1 VGNARTMTEGH
12 EEQTSDQP
20 GGDHGTERARVTDDA
35 LPRHLTALAAA
46 ERMAKVG
53 SWTWE
58 ASAREVHWSPGMHA
72 LLGRPP
78 EGPTSTTL
86 VVHPD
91 DVERYAA
98 AMDETTSGR
107 APFDEEYRIVRPDG
121 SVRWVHGRAEA
132 ELDEGGRLVRVVG
145 FSQDVTERKEAELRQ
160 AASEAELARHHGIL
174 ERIAVGAPLPE
185 TLEAICRLVE
195 ADFPG
200 TRCSVLLVDD
210 DGRSLH
216 HAAGPSL
223 PAAYLE
229 RLDGLEVADGQAAC
243 GTAAAR
249 DAAVVIED
257 TLTDPLTADFRD
269 AAVAHDL
276 RAVWSQPLRLAS
288 GDVTGCFAVYRAEP
302 HRPDADEVR
311 RVTALGHLAAL
322 AVERDRNVQALTTA
336 AQVDGLTGLP
346 NRAQFLD
353 ELRDAIR
360 EEAGRVA
367 VLFLDLDRFKWI
379 NDSHGH
385 PVGDGILAEV
395 GHRLRAD
402 LRGGDLLARF
412 GGDEF
417 TILVRTD
424 QPDLAERVAERVA
437 SAFHRPFLL
446 PNGAESYL
454 SASVGIAFAEPGAEA
469 ADVVRNADAAMY
481 AAKEEGRARHAT
493 FDVGLRARAVER
505 VSLETDLRHAI
516 DRDEMVL
523 HLQPVADLRRSTW
536 IAVEALVRW
545 EHPERGVIRPDA
557 FIPLAEETGLIVPLG
572 ARVLEHA
579 AALARR
585 WADAGIDLPIA
596 VNVSIVQLADASF
609 PDVVAAALARHGA
622 TPRRLLVEVTETS
635 VMEHLDSVHAVLDR
649 LDGAGVRI
657 AVDDFGTGYSSIA
670 RMRDLPVRAVKI
682 DRALTLGLGQDP
694 RAARVLGA
702 ITDLAHALELQ
713 VVAEG
718 VETPGELAVVRE
730 QGCDHAQGYLLAKPA
745 SAAAMEAV
753 LRAAP
758 PIP

>member
-1 VGNARTMTEGH
+1 MTDGH
-12 EEQTSDQP
+12 EDEAADQ
-20 GGDHGTERARVTDDA
+20 GNRQVTERARVSPDA
-35 LPRHLTALAAA
+35 LPRHLDALAAA

-58 ASAREVHWSPGMHA
+58 ASTREVHWSPGMHE

-78 EGPTSTTL
+78 EGPTSTAL

-91 DVERYAA
+91 DADRYRTAIEA
-98 AMDETTSGR
+98 TTAGR
-107 APFDEEYRIVRPDG
+107 GRFDEEYRIVRPDG
-121 SVRWVHGRAEA
+121 SIRWVHGRAEA
-132 ELDEGGRLVRVVG
+132 EVDERGRLVRVVG
-145 FSQDVTERKEAELRQ
+145 FTQDVTERKEAELRQ

-174 ERIAVGAPLPE
+174 ERIALGAPLPE
-185 TLEAICRLVE
+185 TLEAICHLVE
-195 ADFPG
+195 DDFPG

-210 DGRSLH
+210 AGRSLH
-216 HAAGPSL
+216 HVAGPSL

-229 RLDGLEVADGQAAC
+229 QLDGLEVAEGRAAC

-249 DAAVVIED
+249 NEAVVIED
-257 TLTDPLTADFRD
+257 TLDDPLTADFHEV
-269 AAVAHDL
+269 AVAHQL

-288 GDVTGCFAVYRAEP
+288 GEVTGCFAVYRSEP
-302 HRPDADEVR
+302 HRPDADELR

-353 ELRDAIR
+353 ELRQAISDR
-360 EEAGRVA
+360 DGKVA

-395 GHRLRAD
+395 GARLRAG
-402 LRGGDLLARF
+402 LRDGDLVARF

-424 QPDLAERVAERVA
+424 QPEHAERVADRVA
-437 SAFHRPFLL
+437 AVFHRPFLL

-454 SASVGIAFAEPGAEA
+454 SASVGIAFADPGSDA

-481 AAKEEGRARHAT
+481 AAKEGGRARHAL
-493 FDVGLRARAVER
+493 FDARLRDRAVER
-505 VSLETDLRHAI
+505 VSIETELRHAI
-516 DRDEMVL
+516 DRGELVL
-523 HLQPVADLRRSTW
+523 HLQPVADLRRGRWS
-536 IAVEALVRW
+536 AVEALVRW
-545 EHPERGVIRPDA
+545 EHPERGVIGPDA

-572 ARVLEHA
+572 ALLLDQA
-579 AALARR
+579 AGLARR
-585 WADAGIDLPIA
+585 WADEAIDLPLA
-596 VNVSIVQLADASF
+596 VNVSMVQLADASF
-609 PDVVAAALARHGA
+609 PQVVAATLARHHVS
-622 TPRRLLVEVTETS
+622 PRRLLLEVTETS
-635 VMEHLDSVHAVLDR
+635 VMEHLDSVRAALDE
-649 LDGAGVRI
+649 LDHAGVRI

-682 DRALTLGLGQDP
+682 DRALTLGLGHDP
-694 RAARVLGA
+694 QAARVLGA
-702 ITDLAHALELQ
+702 ITDLAHALGLH

-718 VETPGELAVVRE
+718 IETIEELEVARQ
-730 QGCDHAQGYLLAKPA
+730 QGCDHAQGYLLAAP
-745 SAAAMEAV
+745 AAADAIEPL
-753 LRAAP
+753 LRAGP
-758 PIP
+758 PLP

>member
-1 VGNARTMTEGH
+1 MTEGRQDH
-12 EEQTSDQP
+12 TAGQQ
-20 GGDHGTERARVTDDA
+20 GGAEATERARVTDDA
-35 LPRHLTALAAA
+35 RPRHLDALAAA

-58 ASAREVHWSPGMHA
+58 ASPREVHWSPGMHA

-78 EGPTSTTL
+78 EGATSTVM

-91 DVERYAA
+91 DVERYST
-98 AMDETTSGR
+98 AMDATTSR
-107 APFDEEYRIVRPDG
+107 HEPFDEEYRIVRPDG

-132 ELDEGGRLVRVVG
+132 ELDGEGRLVRVVG
-145 FSQDVTERKEAELRQ
+145 FTQDVTERKEAELRQ

-174 ERIAVGAPLPE
+174 ERIALGAPLPE

-200 TRCSVLLVDD
+200 TRCSVLLVDEG
-210 DGRSLH
+210 GRSLH

-223 PAAYLE
+223 PPAYLE
-229 RLDGLEVADGQAAC
+229 RLDGLAVAEGGAAC

-249 DAAVVIED
+249 DEAVVIED

-269 AAVAHDL
+269 LALAHDL

-288 GDVTGCFAVYRAEP
+288 GEVTGCFAVYRSTP
-302 HRPDADEVR
+302 HRPDGDELR

-322 AVERDRNVQALTTA
+322 AVERDRNVRALTTA
-336 AQVDGLTGLP
+336 AQVDVLTGLP

-353 ELRDAIR
+353 ELGQAIR
-360 EEAGRVA
+360 ERGGHVA

-395 GHRLRAD
+395 GHRLRAGLRDDD
-402 LRGGDLLARF
+402 LVARF

-424 QPDLAERVAERVA
+424 QPDHAERVAERVA
-437 SAFHRPFLL
+437 AVFHRPFLL

-454 SASVGIAFAEPGAEA
+454 SASVGIAFADPGADA
-469 ADVVRNADAAMY
+469 TDVVRNADAAMY
-481 AAKEEGRARHAT
+481 AAKDGGRARHAL
-493 FDVGLRARAVER
+493 FDDRLRDRAVER
-505 VSLETDLRHAI
+505 VSLETELRHAI
-516 DRDEMVL
+516 DRDEMSL
-523 HLQPVADLRRSTW
+523 HLQPVADLRRGTW
-536 IAVEALVRW
+536 VAVEALVRW
-545 EHPERGVIRPDA
+545 EHPTRGLVRPDE

-572 ARVLEHA
+572 ARLLEDA
-579 AALARR
+579 ASLARR
-585 WADAGIDLPIA
+585 WSDAGIELPIA

-609 PDVVAAALARHGA
+609 PDVVAAALARHDLA
-622 TPRRLLVEVTETS
+622 PRLLLVEVTETS
-635 VMEHLDSVHAVLDR
+635 VMEHLDAVHAVLDR

-682 DRALTLGLGQDP
+682 DRALTLGLGHDP

-702 ITDLAHALELQ
+702 ITDLAHALDLQ

-718 VETPGELAVVRE
+718 IETREELAVVRQ
-730 QGCDHAQGYLLAKPA
+730 QGCDHAQGYLLARPA
-745 SAAAMEAV
+745 PADAIEAV
-753 LRAAP
+753 VRSGP
-758 PIP
+758 PLA